1 MSEVAPFTLHEQFKA
16 GTYTITRLALCRVLL
31 LNDSSVPWL
40 ILVPEVSGISEI
52 HELSIFDRTV
62 LMEEINR
69 ASLALQE
76 LYAPDKLNIG
86 ALGNIVPQLHIH
98 IIGRYKSDHAWP
110 GPIWGTEPGKP
121 YETDDVVAVCAR
133 LRKRLKQ

>member
-1 MSEVAPFTLHEQFKA
+1 MPEVAPFTLHEQLKA
-16 GTYTITRLALCRVLL
+16 DTYTVTRLALCRVLL

-40 ILVPEVSGISEI
+40 ILVPEVPGISEI
-52 HELSIFDRTV
+52 HELSILDRTV
-62 LMEEINR
+62 LMEEISR

-98 IIGRYKSDHAWP
+98 IIGRYKSDRAWP
-110 GPIWGTEPGKP
+110 GPIWGTAPGKP
-121 YETDDVVAVCAR
+121 YKPDDVVAVCAR
-133 LRKRLKQ
+133 LRERLRQ